1 MSEDACT
8 QLQAWIDRIKAG
20 DQTAHAELLNHACE
34 RLRRLTRKMLQDFSG
49 VRRWEETD
57 DVCQNA
63 LLRLHRALQAV
74 PLESVEQFFRLA
86 ATQIRREL
94 LDLARHYFG
103 PEGPGAKHASAVR
116 DADADGT
123 PQPAYEKASTTHDP
137 NRLAAWSEFHKQID
151 SLPDKER
158 EIFDLLWYEGLSRAE
173 IANVLGIA
181 EATVKKRW
189 LSARLLLEE
198 AMSSHDLRW

>member
-1 MSEDACT
+1 MSEDAST

-20 DQTAHAELLNHACE
+20 DPTAHAELLNHACE

-49 VRRWEETD
+49 VRRWEGTD

-63 LLRLHRALQAV
+63 LLRLHKALQTV

-103 PEGPGAKHASAVR
+103 PEGPGANTLR
-116 DADADGT
+116 R
-123 PQPAYEKASTTHDP
+123 E
-137 NRLAAWSEFHKQID
+137 RMLARSE
-151 SLPDKER
+151 L
-158 EIFDLLWYEGLSRAE
+158 LSR
-173 IANVLGIA
+173 LM
-181 EATVKKRW
+181 KKRAQRMIQTAW
-189 LSARLLLEE
+189 PPGV
-198 AMSSHDLRW
+198 SSTNRSTPYRTKNGRYSICFGTKA

>member
-1 MSEDACT
+1 MSEDAST

-20 DQTAHAELLNHACE
+20 DPTARAELLNHACE
-34 RLRRLTRKMLQDFSG
+34 RLRRLTRKMLQDFSR
-49 VRRWEETD
+49 VHRWEETD

-63 LLRLHRALQAV
+63 LLRLHRALETV

-103 PEGPGAKHASAVR
+103 PEGPGAKHSSAGK
-116 DADADGT
+116 DAGAVGT
-123 PQPAYEKASTTHDP
+123 PRPAYEKASTTHDP
-137 NRLAAWSEFHKQID
+137 DRLAAWSEFHKQID
-151 SLPDKER
+151 ALPDKER
-158 EIFDLLWYEGLSRAE
+158 EVFDLLWYQGLSRAE
-173 IANVLGIA
+173 VANTLGIA

-198 AMSSHDLRW
+198 AMSGHDLRW

>member
-1 MSEDACT
+1 
-8 QLQAWIDRIKAG
+8 
-20 DQTAHAELLNHACE
+20 
-34 RLRRLTRKMLQDFSG
+34 MLQDFSG
-49 VRRWEETD
+49 VRRWEQTD

-63 LLRLHRALQAV
+63 LLRLHKALHTV
-74 PLESVEQFFRLA
+74 PLDSVEQFFRLA

-103 PEGPGAKHASAVR
+103 PEGLGAKHASVGK
-116 DADADGT
+116 DADGT
-123 PQPAYEKASTTHDP
+123 AEPAYEKASTTHDP
-137 NRLAAWSEFHKQID
+137 DRLAAWTEVHKQID
-151 SLPDKER
+151 ALPDKER
-158 EIFDLLWYEGLSRAE
+158 EVFDLLWYQGLSRAE
-173 IANVLGIA
+173 VANTLGIA

>member
-1 MSEDACT
+1 MVPDSAQVCPAGLFFSSFCGTAAMSEDAST

-74 PLESVEQFFRLA
+74 PLESVEQFFR
-86 ATQIRREL
+86 
-94 LDLARHYFG
+94 
-103 PEGPGAKHASAVR
+103 
-116 DADADGT
+116 
-123 PQPAYEKASTTHDP
+123 
-137 NRLAAWSEFHKQID
+137 
-151 SLPDKER
+151 
-158 EIFDLLWYEGLSRAE
+158 
-173 IANVLGIA
+173 
-181 EATVKKRW
+181 
-189 LSARLLLEE
+189 
-198 AMSSHDLRW
+198 